1 MDSDETSEPNF
12 WFRIGA
18 GLYGLAMAILLS
30 PVISDVAYDGQV
42 SRDGNFSS
50 VCGLTLTSVFVSPA
64 EGDVKR
70 ERKADCAAQASD
82 RVGYGFLALLVAA
95 PVTAAGFADRRS
107 AE

>member
-1 MDSDETSEPNF
+1 MDRDDAPDSF

-18 GLYGLAMAILLS
+18 GLYGLAMIILLS
-30 PVISDVAYDGQV
+30 PIISDVTYDGQV

-50 VCGLTLTSVFVSPA
+50 VCGLTLTSAFVNPA

-70 ERKADCAAQASD
+70 ERKADCAAQASG
-82 RVGYGFLALLVAA
+82 RVGYGLLALLVAVPA
-95 PVTAAGFADRRS
+95 TAAGFAGRRS